1 MNRPNAMSLRMRKSR
16 QPRGR
21 TRRRGSLTLELLLVL
36 PILLV
41 MLVGLLE
48 FSLLFYARGDVVE
61 ASRAGVRMATYPGV
75 DESAVRNEVAR
86 TLSPRLRS
94 RARVE
99 TQLSEYPGEEVRVVV
114 RVPMTAAAPDLLWM
128 IGYSIR
134 NRDLV
139 SESRMLRE

>member
-1 MNRPNAMSLRMRKSR
+1 M
-16 QPRGR
+16 
-21 TRRRGSLTLELLLVL
+21 L

-61 ASRAGVRMATYPGV
+61 ASRAGVRMATFPGI
-75 DESAVRNEVAR
+75 DEAAVENEVAR
-86 TLSPRLRS
+86 SLSPRLRS

-99 TQLSEYPGEEVRVVV
+99 TQLSDYPGEEVRVVV

-128 IGYSIR
+128 IGYSIQ
-134 NRDLV
+134 NRELI